1 MEMHGSEQDIRVVK
15 ALGIQRMKKYLSQM
29 GNHAGR
35 AIKLYKWDAEISAA
49 LWNLVALVE
58 VVLRNKI
65 CEQSEIWSVQNTPRS
80 NPDWI
85 MQPRQNVQEPLSK
98 VSASISDPALNKA
111 VKAKEIRDEGT
122 GLTRG
127 DHPRKG
133 QPITKDDV
141 ISQVTLTQWKEYF
154 FYREPTKAPDGSDKY
169 YPDKVTYEF
178 RKSIYEKIT
187 CKAFS
192 ALPDTDRI
200 DPDDVSRIMNRVVL
214 LRNRI
219 GHQEP
224 LIDIDCEQSR
234 DDLLTL
240 LKHLDNDVLNN
251 YTASDPIPRI
261 LKADPRIRKGRR

>member
-1 MEMHGSEQDIRVVK
+1 
-15 ALGIQRMKKYLSQM
+15 M

-65 CEQSEIWSVQNTPRS
+65 CTQAEIWSDANVPRS
-80 NPDWI
+80 NRDWI

-98 VSASISDPALNKA
+98 VSASISDPAIRKA
-111 VKAKEIRDEGT
+111 LKAKKVRDEGT

-127 DHPRKG
+127 SHPRKG

-141 ISQVTLTQWKEYF
+141 ISQVTLSQWNEYF
-154 FYREPTKAPDGSDKY
+154 FYRAPTQEPNGSVKY
-169 YPDKVTYEF
+169 YPDETTYEF
-178 RKSIYEKIT
+178 RKAIYEKIT
-187 CKAFS
+187 CNAFS
-192 ALPDTDRI
+192 ALSDSDRI

-224 LIDIDCEQSR
+224 LIDIDCGKSR
-234 DDLLTL
+234 EDLLTL
-240 LKHLDNDVLNN
+240 LKHLDTAVLSN
-251 YTASDPIPRI
+251 YTASDPIPKI
-261 LKADPRIRKGRR
+261 LKADPRIRQSRR

>member
-85 MQPRQNVQEPLSK
+85 MQPRLNVQEPLSK

-111 VKAKEIRDEGT
+111 VKAKEIRDEGA

-154 FYREPTKAPDGSDKY
+154 STGNQPRHQMGPTIRTGQHQNELHARLFNKAACP
-169 YPDKVTYEF
+169 
-178 RKSIYEKIT
+178 IYDHFDE
-187 CKAFS
+187 AVE
-192 ALPDTDRI
+192 R
-200 DPDDVSRIMNRVVL
+200 RRVAV
-214 LRNRI
+214 
-219 GHQEP
+219 G
-224 LIDIDCEQSR
+224 
-234 DDLLTL
+234 
-240 LKHLDNDVLNN
+240 
-251 YTASDPIPRI
+251 
-261 LKADPRIRKGRR
+261 